1 MPPRVV
7 TTVRLT
13 PEGRR
18 ALDLLAE
25 RMGMTQAATI
35 ELAVRNLAKRERID
49 LSDTDAKQEEGA
61 KTASY
66 KIVVREEPDTK
77 PAYKVYRPKHEE

>member
-18 ALDLLAE
+18 ALDILAE

-49 LSDTDAKQEEGA
+49 LSEAEQPKQEA
-61 KTASY
+61 A
-66 KIVVREEPDTK
+66 
-77 PAYKVYRPKHEE
+77 A